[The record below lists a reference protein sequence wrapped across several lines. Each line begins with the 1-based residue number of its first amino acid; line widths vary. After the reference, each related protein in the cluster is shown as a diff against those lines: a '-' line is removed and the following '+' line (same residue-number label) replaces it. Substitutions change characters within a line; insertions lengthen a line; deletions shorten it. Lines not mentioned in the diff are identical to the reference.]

1 MLESRS
7 RDCTVPPDGSGEPAR
22 AWSPAWDIR
31 SLRIPAMASSQGDV
45 RPSPMAYPASGAATA
60 KESPND
66 SRYLTARQHTDPT
79 SQFEYVFGQNVAEH
93 NPAPSPSGHPL
104 LSGHKTAPGVFTK
117 SPTLVGHCA
126 PKPGSTDRLLISP
139 SGAEGPATDRLS
151 ARGNCYAPFAGKL
164 PAGVKKG
171 EED

>member
-79 SQFEYVFGQNVAEH
+79 SQFEYVFGQNVTEH

-139 SGAEGPATDRLS
+139 VRVAQRGPRPTDFQLEATVTPPSQGSCRQ
-151 ARGNCYAPFAGKL
+151 G
-164 PAGVKKG
+164 
-171 EED
+171 